1 MFDKLLIANRGAI
14 ACRILRTLRTLQVK
28 GVAVYSE
35 ADAASLHLMQADEAH
50 SLGEGGAAGTYLAV
64 DKILAI
70 AKASGAK
77 AIHPGYGFLS
87 ENAAF
92 AQACEDAGIAFVGP
106 TPEQL
111 RVFGLKHT
119 ARALARQHGVPM
131 LEGTE
136 LLDSLESAIAAAR
149 TIGYPV
155 MLKSTAGGGG
165 IGMRV
170 CRSAEEL
177 ADSFEAVK
185 RLGQNNFS
193 DAGVFIEKY
202 IQRARHL
209 EVQVF
214 GDGQGEVLAL
224 GVRDCSVQRR
234 NQKVLEE
241 TPAPNLPHGM
251 AEELCAA
258 AVKLAR
264 AVNYRSAGTVEFV
277 FDSEDQRFYFLEVNT
292 RLQVEHGVTEQVW
305 GVDLVS
311 WMVQLAAGDLP
322 PLDQLQAGLKPVG
335 HAIQARLYAEDPGR
349 DFQPCPGLLTAADFP
364 PADGRSLRIDTW
376 VEAGCEIPPYFDPM
390 IAKLISWAPSRE
402 DASAGLI
409 DALNETRLYGVETNR
424 DYLRQIIADAPFA
437 SGQPWTRCLED
448 LVYHA
453 DTFEVLSGGTQ
464 TSVQDYPGRLGYWA
478 VGVPPSGPMDSR
490 ALRQGN
496 GLLGNPEGCAALEI
510 TMSGPLLRFN
520 TDAVVAVTGAHI
532 PITLDGQSCAMNTAL
547 FVSAG
552 STLSLGTIAGAGVRS
567 YLCVRGGLDVPDYL
581 GSKSTFTLGQFG
593 GHGGRA
599 LRAGDVL
606 HIAPLV
612 ERSAGQRIA
621 DEALE
626 ALTDVRRMRVIYG
639 PHAAPEYFTEA
650 YIERFFATDWEVH
663 FNSSRTGVRLIGP
676 KPEWV
681 RADGGE
687 AGLHPSNIHDNPY
700 AIGAVDFTG
709 DMPVILG
716 PDGPSLGGFV
726 CPVTIIEADLW
737 QLGQLKAGDK
747 VRFTPVSVE
756 ACHAEMAAVL
766 LQNMRN
772 TDARRSELVRE
783 GYISDAEN
791 PSAATPSSR
800 TSPLLQ
806 DTAYTRRSELVREG
820 YIPDAANPS
829 TVPPSSRASSLPQG
843 TANSRGSEPAREGYI
858 PDAEYPST
866 ATPSSRTSPL
876 LQEAAYTRRSELVRE
891 DHIPDA
897 ENPSTATSSS
907 RASSL
912 PQGTANSRGSEL
924 VREGYIPD
932 AENPSTATP
941 SSRTSPL
948 LQEAAYTRRSELVRE
963 DHIPDAANPSTATPS
978 SRTSPLLQDTANSR
992 GSELAREGYI
1002 PDAANPSTVPPSS
1015 RASSLPQGP
1024 ANSSRSELVREGYIS
1039 DAENPSTALP
1049 SSRTSP
1055 LLQDTANSRG
1065 SELAREGYIPDAA
1078 NPSTTTPS
1086 SRTSPLLQGTANSR
1100 GSELAREGHI
1110 PDAENPSTAPPS
1122 SRTSPLLQG
1131 TANSRGSE
1139 LVREGYSPDAEN
1151 PSAVPPSS
1159 RASSLPQG
1167 TANSS
1172 RSELVR
1178 EGYSPDAENP
1188 STATPSSR
1196 TSPLLQGT
1204 ANSRDS
1210 EVVRIEDLPSPVILD
1225 IGQDDK
1231 RLVARLSGDTHLLLE
1246 IGAPELDLVLRLRG
1260 HALILALEAKALAG
1274 VVDLTPGIR
1283 SLQVHYRPEQLPL
1296 RQLLDIVAGEW
1307 DAVCAAK
1314 DLQVASRIVHL
1325 PLSWDD
1331 PACQLA
1337 IEKYMTT
1344 VRKDAPWCPSNLEFI
1359 RRINDLPNLDEVQ
1372 RTVFDA
1378 SYLVM
1383 GLGDVYLGAPVA
1395 TPLDPRHR
1403 LVTTKYNPA
1412 RTWTAE
1418 NSVGIGGAYMCV
1430 YGMEG
1435 PGGYQFVGRTLQM
1448 WNRYRDVAAFEG
1460 KPWLLR
1466 FFDQIRFYPVSA
1478 DELLRIRR
1486 DFPLGRF
1493 ALNIEHSTLNL
1504 ADYQAFLS
1512 RETEGITAFRAQQNA
1527 AFNAERERWIANGQA
1542 DFQSDEGVTPNTEEQ
1557 PLQPG
1562 QQGVDSHIA
1571 GNLWQVQVQPGDRVE
1586 AGDVLVILESMKME
1600 IPLLAPIAGVVQD
1613 VRVQPGSAVRAGQ
1626 RVVVLAAD

>member
-14 ACRILRTLRTLQVK
+14 ACRILRTLRTLHVT
-28 GVAVYSE
+28 GVAVYSG
-35 ADAASLHLMQADEAH
+35 ADVASLHLMQADEAH
-50 SLGEGGAAGTYLAV
+50 SLGEGGAAGTYLAA

-70 AKASGAK
+70 AKASGAG

-136 LLDSLESAIAAAR
+136 LLDSIDAALTAAEV
-149 TIGYPV
+149 IGYPV

-170 CRSAEEL
+170 CRSADEL

-241 TPAPNLPHGM
+241 TPAPNLPEGM
-251 AEELCAA
+251 ADELCAA
-258 AVKLAR
+258 AIKLAK
-264 AVNYRSAGTVEFV
+264 AINYRSAGTVEFV
-277 FDSEDQRFYFLEVNT
+277 FDSCDQRFYFLEVNT

-305 GVDLVS
+305 GVDLVG

-322 PLDQLQAGLKPVG
+322 PLAELQATLQPSG

-349 DFQPCPGLLTAADFP
+349 DFQPCPGLLTAVNFP
-364 PADGRSLRIDTW
+364 PADGRALRIDTW
-376 VEAGCEIPPYFDPM
+376 VEAGCEIPPFFDPM
-390 IAKLISWAPSRE
+390 IAKLISWAPSRDE
-402 DASAGLI
+402 ASA
-409 DALNETRLYGVETNR
+409 ALSEALAESHLYGVETNR

-453 DTFEVLSGGTQ
+453 DTVEVLSGGTQ

-496 GLLGNPEGCAALEI
+496 LLLGNAEGCAALEI

-520 TDAVVAVTGAHI
+520 TDAVVAVTGASI
-532 PITLDGQSCAMNTAL
+532 PLTLDGESCPMNTTL
-547 FVSAG
+547 LVKAG
-552 STLSLGTIAGAGVRS
+552 STLALGTIAGAGARS

-606 HIAPLV
+606 HLAQLTD
-612 ERSAGQRIA
+612 RSAGQSIA
-621 DEALE
+621 DDALE
-626 ALTDVRRMRVIYG
+626 VLGEVRDMRVIYG

-650 YIERFFATDWEVH
+650 YMETFFATDWEVH

-747 VRFTPVSVE
+747 VRFHPVSIE
-756 ACHAEMAAVL
+756 ACHTMASAALDQAFSRTRQAPSGL
-766 LQNMRN
+766 LSL
-772 TDARRSELVRE
+772 DSALPGESGLVRE
-783 GYISDAEN
+783 
-791 PSAATPSSR
+791 SAPGH
-800 TSPLLQ
+800 TSVITRLQ
-806 DTAYTRRSELVREG
+806 
-820 YIPDAANPS
+820 
-829 TVPPSSRASSLPQG
+829 
-843 TANSRGSEPAREGYI
+843 
-858 PDAEYPST
+858 
-866 ATPSSRTSPL
+866 SP
-876 LQEAAYTRRSELVRE
+876 
-891 DHIPDA
+891 I
-897 ENPSTATSSS
+897 
-907 RASSL
+907 
-912 PQGTANSRGSEL
+912 
-924 VREGYIPD
+924 IM
-932 AENPSTATP
+932 
-941 SSRTSPL
+941 
-948 LQEAAYTRRSELVRE
+948 
-963 DHIPDAANPSTATPS
+963 
-978 SRTSPLLQDTANSR
+978 
-992 GSELAREGYI
+992 
-1002 PDAANPSTVPPSS
+1002 
-1015 RASSLPQGP
+1015 
-1024 ANSSRSELVREGYIS
+1024 
-1039 DAENPSTALP
+1039 
-1049 SSRTSP
+1049 
-1055 LLQDTANSRG
+1055 
-1065 SELAREGYIPDAA
+1065 
-1078 NPSTTTPS
+1078 
-1086 SRTSPLLQGTANSR
+1086 
-1100 GSELAREGHI
+1100 
-1110 PDAENPSTAPPS
+1110 
-1122 SRTSPLLQG
+1122 
-1131 TANSRGSE
+1131 
-1139 LVREGYSPDAEN
+1139 
-1151 PSAVPPSS
+1151 
-1159 RASSLPQG
+1159 
-1167 TANSS
+1167 
-1172 RSELVR
+1172 
-1178 EGYSPDAENP
+1178 
-1188 STATPSSR
+1188 
-1196 TSPLLQGT
+1196 
-1204 ANSRDS
+1204 
-1210 EVVRIEDLPSPVILD
+1210 D

-1260 HALILALEAKALAG
+1260 HALMLALEARALPG
-1274 VVDLTPGIR
+1274 VIDLTPGIR
-1283 SLQVHYRPEQLPL
+1283 SLQVHYRPAQLPL
-1296 RQLLDIVAGEW
+1296 RQLLEIVAGEW

-1478 DELLRIRR
+1478 EELLRIRR

-1493 ALNIEHSTLNL
+1493 DLNIEHSTLNL
-1504 ADYQAFLS
+1504 TDYQTFLLH
-1512 RETEGITAFRAQQNA
+1512 EAEGIAAFRARQQA

-1542 DFQSDEGVTPNTEEQ
+1542 NFESEESIAPTTDEAALE
-1557 PLQPG
+1557 PG
-1562 QQGVDSHIA
+1562 QQGIDSHIA
-1571 GNLWQVQVQPGDRVE
+1571 GNLWQVQVKPGERVK
-1586 AGDVLVILESMKME
+1586 AGDVLVVLESMKME
-1600 IPLLAPIAGVVQD
+1600 IPVLAPVGGVVRD

-1626 RVVVLAAD
+1626 RVVVLDAD

>member
-87 ENAAF
+87 ENAGF

-136 LLDSLESAIAAAR
+136 LLDSLESAIAAAH

-251 AEELCAA
+251 AEELCIA

-390 IAKLISWAPSRE
+390 IAKLISWAPTRE

-424 DYLRQIIADAPFA
+424 DYLRQIIADAPFS

-532 PITLDGQSCAMNTAL
+532 PITLDGQACAMNTAL

-737 QLGQLKAGDK
+737 QLGQLKAGDR

-756 ACHAEMAAVL
+756 ACHAERCGGAL
-766 LQNMRN
+766 
-772 TDARRSELVRE
+772 
-783 GYISDAEN
+783 
-791 PSAATPSSR
+791 
-800 TSPLLQ
+800 
-806 DTAYTRRSELVREG
+806 
-820 YIPDAANPS
+820 AN
-829 TVPPSSRASSLPQG
+829 
-843 TANSRGSEPAREGYI
+843 
-858 PDAEYPST
+858 
-866 ATPSSRTSPL
+866 
-876 LQEAAYTRRSELVRE
+876 
-891 DHIPDA
+891 
-897 ENPSTATSSS
+897 
-907 RASSL
+907 
-912 PQGTANSRGSEL
+912 
-924 VREGYIPD
+924 EGYIPD
-932 AENPSTATP
+932 AENPP
-941 SSRTSPL
+941 
-948 LQEAAYTRRSELVRE
+948 
-963 DHIPDAANPSTATPS
+963 
-978 SRTSPLLQDTANSR
+978 
-992 GSELAREGYI
+992 
-1002 PDAANPSTVPPSS
+1002 TVP
-1015 RASSLPQGP
+1015 A
-1024 ANSSRSELVREGYIS
+1024 
-1039 DAENPSTALP
+1039 
-1049 SSRTSP
+1049 
-1055 LLQDTANSRG
+1055 
-1065 SELAREGYIPDAA
+1065 
-1078 NPSTTTPS
+1078 S
-1086 SRTSPLLQGTANSR
+1086 SRTSPLLQGTANF
-1100 GSELAREGHI
+1100 
-1110 PDAENPSTAPPS
+1110 
-1122 SRTSPLLQG
+1122 
-1131 TANSRGSE
+1131 
-1139 LVREGYSPDAEN
+1139 
-1151 PSAVPPSS
+1151 
-1159 RASSLPQG
+1159 
-1167 TANSS
+1167 
-1172 RSELVR
+1172 
-1178 EGYSPDAENP
+1178 
-1188 STATPSSR
+1188 
-1196 TSPLLQGT
+1196 
-1204 ANSRDS
+1204 RDS

-1260 HALILALEAKALAG
+1260 HALMLALEAKALAG
-1274 VVDLTPGIR
+1274 VIDLTPGIR

-1478 DELLRIRR
+1478 DELVRIRR

-1504 ADYQAFLS
+1504 ADYQAFLT
-1512 RETEGITAFRAQQNA
+1512 REAEGIEAFRAQQNA

-1562 QQGVDSHIA
+1562 QQCVDSHIA
-1571 GNLWQVQVQPGDRVE
+1571 GNLWQVQVQPGDHVE

-1626 RVVVLAAD
+1626 RVVVLSAD

>member
-119 ARALARQHGVPM
+119 ARALAGQHGVPM

-149 TIGYPV
+149 DIGYPV

-177 ADSFEAVK
+177 AHSFEAVK

-241 TPAPNLPHGM
+241 TPAPNLPDGM

-258 AVKLAR
+258 AIKLAR

-322 PLDQLQAGLKPVG
+322 PLEQLQAGLKPSG

-349 DFQPCPGLLTAADFP
+349 DFQPCPGLLTAVNFP
-364 PADGRSLRIDTW
+364 PADGHAMRIDTW

-390 IAKLISWAPSRE
+390 IAKLISWAQTRE
-402 DASAGLI
+402 QASTGLI

-424 DYLRQIIADAPFA
+424 DYLRQIIADTPFA
-437 SGQPWTRCLED
+437 SGQPWTRCLEG

-496 GLLGNPEGCAALEI
+496 GLLGNAEGCAALEI

-520 TDAVVAVTGAHI
+520 TDAVIAVTGAQI
-532 PITLDGQSCAMNTAL
+532 PITLDGDPRAMNAAL
-547 FVSAG
+547 LVCAG
-552 STLSLGTIAGAGVRS
+552 STLALGTIAGAGVRS

-612 ERSAGQRIA
+612 DRSAGQRIA
-621 DEALE
+621 DDALE
-626 ALTDVRRMRVIYG
+626 ALPDIRRIRIIYG

-650 YIERFFATDWEVH
+650 YIETFFATDWEVH

-737 QLGQLKAGDK
+737 QLGQLKAGDR

-756 ACHAEMAAVL
+756 ACHAE
-766 LQNMRN
+766 RC
-772 TDARRSELVRE
+772 R
-783 GYISDAEN
+783 
-791 PSAATPSSR
+791 
-800 TSPLLQ
+800 
-806 DTAYTRRSELVREG
+806 
-820 YIPDAANPS
+820 
-829 TVPPSSRASSLPQG
+829 
-843 TANSRGSEPAREGYI
+843 
-858 PDAEYPST
+858 
-866 ATPSSRTSPL
+866 
-876 LQEAAYTRRSELVRE
+876 
-891 DHIPDA
+891 
-897 ENPSTATSSS
+897 
-907 RASSL
+907 
-912 PQGTANSRGSEL
+912 SEL

-932 AENPSTATP
+932 AENTSTVPP

-948 LQEAAYTRRSELVRE
+948 PQG
-963 DHIPDAANPSTATPS
+963 I
-978 SRTSPLLQDTANSR
+978 ANSR

-1002 PDAANPSTVPPSS
+1002 PDAENPSTV
-1015 RASSLPQGP
+1015 
-1024 ANSSRSELVREGYIS
+1024 
-1039 DAENPSTALP
+1039 
-1049 SSRTSP
+1049 
-1055 LLQDTANSRG
+1055 
-1065 SELAREGYIPDAA
+1065 
-1078 NPSTTTPS
+1078 
-1086 SRTSPLLQGTANSR
+1086 
-1100 GSELAREGHI
+1100 
-1110 PDAENPSTAPPS
+1110 PPS

-1131 TANSRGSE
+1131 TADSRGSE
-1139 LVREGYSPDAEN
+1139 LVREGYIPAPEN
-1151 PSAVPPSS
+1151 TSTVPTSS

-1167 TANSS
+1167 TADSS

-1178 EGYSPDAENP
+1178 EGYIPDAENT
-1188 STATPSSR
+1188 STVPPSSR
-1196 TSPLLQGT
+1196 TSPLPQGI
-1204 ANSRDS
+1204 ANSRGS
-1210 EVVRIEDLPSPVILD
+1210 EAVRIEDLPSPVILD

-1260 HALILALEAKALAG
+1260 HALMLALEAKQLGG
-1274 VVDLTPGIR
+1274 VIDLTPGIR

-1372 RTVFDA
+1372 RTVYDA

-1448 WNRYRDVAAFEG
+1448 WNRYRNVAAFEG

-1478 DELLRIRR
+1478 NELLRIRR

-1493 ALNIEHSTLNL
+1493 DLNIEHSTLNM
-1504 ADYQAFLS
+1504 ADYQAFLT
-1512 RETEGITAFRAQQNA
+1512 REAEGITAFRAQQQS

-1542 DFQSDEGVTPNTEEQ
+1542 NFQSDEGVAPNTEEL
-1557 PLQPG
+1557 PLQTG

-1571 GNLWQVQVQPGDRVE
+1571 GNLWQVQVQPGERVE

-1600 IPLLAPIAGVVQD
+1600 IPLLAPVAGVVQE